1 MKYGFALAVKAIIF
15 KGDKFLILRRSE
27 KEMKSS
33 YLNKYEHWD
42 LPGGSVHFH
51 ENSTE
56 GLFREIYEETALNVK
71 LIKPIRVF
79 DVIKNQIHM
88 TIITYM
94 CQYGSG
100 EVVLSEEH
108 EEYFWLT
115 LKEAEEMKVPKWM
128 IKDIKTVISELKK

>member
-1 MKYGFALAVKAIIF
+1 MRCGFALAVKAIIF
-15 KGDKFLILRRSE
+15 KDDKFLVLRRSE

-42 LPGGSVHFH
+42 LPGGSVYFH

-56 GLFREIYEETALNVK
+56 GLYREIYEETALNVK

-79 DVIKNQIHM
+79 DVIKKQMHM

-128 IKDIKTVISELKK
+128 LKDIKSVIDEMK